1 MGYLEDL
8 IMLVAQLNHVGGC
21 WLLHREGGLVVKWQ
35 WEGLKGLILIIPLR
49 IAYLA
54 IKGSIITLRL
64 IRYIDNEGC
73 SLWHEVFLDIMR
85 MVALLLAV
93 CARRLAQVSKQLDR
107 ASLARSLLNHGTISE
122 AVHRPSPHLPR
133 RARLSA
139 STLGARV
146 HD

>member
-35 WEGLKGLILIIPLR
+35 WEGLKGLILIISLT

-64 IRYIDNEGC
+64 IRYIDYEGC
-73 SLWHEVFLDIMR
+73 SLWHEVFLDM
-85 MVALLLAV
+85 MWVVALLLAV
-93 CARRLAQVSKQLDR
+93 CARHFAQASHQLGR
-107 ASLARSLLNHGTISE
+107 ANLARSLLNHGTLSE
-122 AVHRPSPHLPR
+122 AVHRPSPHLSR
-133 RARLSA
+133 RA
-139 STLGARV
+139 
-146 HD
+146 